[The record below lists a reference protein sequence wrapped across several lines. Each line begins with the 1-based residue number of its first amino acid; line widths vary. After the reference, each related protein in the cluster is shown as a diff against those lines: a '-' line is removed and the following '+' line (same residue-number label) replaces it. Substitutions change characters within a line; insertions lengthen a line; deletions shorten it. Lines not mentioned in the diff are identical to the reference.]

1 MHSAQ
6 HLWVET
12 RKPDGQFEQRNVD
25 DCSLCVF
32 VFDSRGNELKPQ
44 VSDITDRSRIASCA
58 VQRAN
63 GLAVVESAF
72 LGFSFSLALALAYLK
87 LGLS

>member
-25 DCSLCVF
+25 DCSLRVF
-32 VFDSRGNELKPQ
+32 VFDGRGNELKPQ
-44 VSDITDRSRIASCA
+44 VRQGTGRGGLRSAE
-58 VQRAN
+58 
-63 GLAVVESAF
+63 GELAVVGSSR
-72 LGFSFSLALALAYLK
+72 FSW
-87 LGLS
+87 LSFGC

>member
-25 DCSLCVF
+25 DCSLRVF
-32 VFDSRGNELKPQ
+32 VFDGRGNELTPQ
-44 VSDITDRSRIASCA
+44 V
-58 VQRAN
+58 RAQ
-63 GLAVVESAF
+63 VVAAQCR
-72 LGFSFSLALALAYLK
+72 G
-87 LGLS
+87 